1 MSRFVLTLVLSRIVR
16 IICFLLTV
24 LPSPKPGCYL
34 RRFPPVPSSW
44 TEFIRVGFREM
55 MGRGGCNDLIF
66 RSHSFSH
73 SSSHSIIYSVVVT
86 VICGR

>member
-1 MSRFVLTLVLSRIVR
+1 MSRFVLTLVLSRTVR
-16 IICFLLTV
+16 IVCFMLTV

-66 RSHSFSH
+66 RYRSFLH
-73 SSSHSIIYSVVVT
+73 ISSHFIYFAVAT
-86 VICGR
+86 VICGH